1 MPLLMMA
8 TNAVA
13 RPEEGPFASAL
24 INTPRAVAEAT
35 NAWFLG
41 LIERNALHSAAF
53 PHRPAAYPVC
63 KVLGSVAED
72 LAQLETHPTEP
83 KRNERPDPAPTRG
96 NEDQSQ
102 PKDGQSNDR
111 QVQGVD
117 KLTAPWPRW
126 PFILVGLVVAIFAAA
141 VLDIIFR
148 PRPDVW
154 TDDAYVT
161 VHYATIAPRI
171 SGQVATVPV
180 DDNDT
185 VKAGEVLATLD
196 PRDNQTAVASA
207 EAALARDR
215 AQFGEVSANV
225 ARQPSLI
232 EERQDAVASTRAK
245 LTFAQA
251 NARRY
256 GNLAATGAG
265 SLQEHQQADTALQQ
279 EQSSLDSSQASLD
292 AARRELDV
300 LTAQRSAAEATVKL
314 DQAQLDQARLNLSY
328 TRILAP
334 IDGTVGER
342 SAQVG
347 NYVSPGATL
356 MTVVPLDQ
364 VYIEANYREVDL
376 LHVRSGQP
384 VTIHLDAYRIDLR
397 GTVDS
402 LPPASGASFA
412 PIAPN
417 NATGNFTKIV
427 QRLPVKIL
435 VASGQPLAKLLRV
448 GMSVETTIHTGL
460 EDAVDQQ
467 RKSIDR
473 VTWH

>member
-1 MPLLMMA
+1 MA
-8 TNAVA
+8 
-13 RPEEGPFASAL
+13 ED
-24 INTPRAVAEAT
+24 VAELET
-35 NAWFLG
+35 
-41 LIERNALHSAAF
+41 
-53 PHRPAAYPVC
+53 RPA
-63 KVLGSVAED
+63 
-72 LAQLETHPTEP
+72 ET
-83 KRNERPDPAPTRG
+83 ERSEKPDPVPTRT
-96 NEDQSQ
+96 NDDQARQ
-102 PKDGQSNDR
+102 KDERSNDR
-111 QVQGVD
+111 KMQESD
-117 KLTAPWPRW
+117 KLPAPLPRW
-126 PFILVGLVVAIFAAA
+126 PFVLVGVVVAIFAAV

-148 PRPDVW
+148 PHPDVR
-154 TDDAYVT
+154 TDDAYVM

-171 SGQVATVPV
+171 SGQVATVSV
-180 DDNDT
+180 DDNDS
-185 VKAGEVLATLD
+185 VKAGQVLATLD

-207 EAALARDR
+207 EAALARDS
-215 AQFGEVSANV
+215 AQLGEMSAAV

-232 EERQDAVASTRAK
+232 DEQQSAVASARAR
-245 LTFAQA
+245 LAFAQA
-251 NARRY
+251 DARRY

-265 SLQEHQQADTALQQ
+265 TLQEHQRADTGLQQ
-279 EQSSLDSSQASLD
+279 DQSSLDSSQASLN
-292 AARRELDV
+292 AARLQLDV

-328 TRILAP
+328 TQIVAP

-342 SAQVG
+342 SVQVG

-384 VTIHLDAYRIDLR
+384 VTIHLDAYRVDLR

-402 LPPASGASFA
+402 VPPASGTSFA

-427 QRLPVKIL
+427 QRLPVKIV

-448 GMSVETTIHTGL
+448 GLSVETTIHTEL
-460 EDAVDQQ
+460 EDVVGEQL
-467 RKSIDR
+467 RSTNL
-473 VTWH
+473 VTGH